1 MLRIYQALLARC
13 FLSAS
18 PLKFRGFLLFAAA
31 SPFRPHIGVGIDSK
45 SLFLSRSTFQPRG
58 WNNIH
63 EARFPMN
70 PTATQPSPDEL
81 IARGWDALPPGYRI
95 PATPPTLEQAREYCR
110 NLAQTHYENF
120 HVATWFL
127 PANLQPH
134 FYSIYAYCRISD
146 DLGDEVPDKSAAL
159 ALLDL
164 WGRELD
170 ACYEGRARHPVFVAL
185 AETIRACAIPKE
197 PFADLLI
204 AFRRDQKVIRYETM
218 DDVLGYCRYSANPV
232 GRLVLYAC
240 GEVSPDNIEENFKLS
255 DATCSALQLANF
267 WQDVSV
273 DFFKGRVYIPQED
286 MRRFGVTDE
295 IIANGVATPEFRA
308 LMSHEVKCA
317 RWLFQQGL
325 PLIGKVNRDLA
336 LDLDL
341 FSRGGLEILRA
352 IERRD
357 YDVLSARPA
366 ISKLTKFSLAV
377 RALTG
382 KMLPF
387 SRLGSRSPGPRSP
400 NPPRAS
406 HLSASEPAVSQARD
420 PQSSA
425 SQSSASQPAAPQ
437 PVAAQSSG
445 KTSTSPPR
453 VPTLARA
460 YAACRAIA
468 KREAKNFYY
477 AFLALPRARRNAICA
492 IYAFMRQAD
501 DLADDESIPPAERR
515 RCLDA
520 WLATWHEVSNG
531 APTADPVF
539 LAVRD
544 ATERYS
550 IPASLLDELV
560 AGVTLDL
567 GHADGGAPETYA
579 TFADLYHYC
588 YLVASVVGLVCI
600 RIFGYRDLRAEKLA
614 EETGIAF
621 QLTNILR
628 DVAEDSARNRVYLPL
643 KNLAQHNVN
652 LDALLHHPPS
662 APPTPAERELFAAI
676 ARLAEHYYSRA
687 RFLLPLVDPA
697 SRPAL
702 WVLVSIYH
710 SLLKRIK
717 RANYDVFSRRAA
729 VPRWKKLAILA
740 VGLVWTAWARIFE

>member
-1 MLRIYQALLARC
+1 
-13 FLSAS
+13 
-18 PLKFRGFLLFAAA
+18 
-31 SPFRPHIGVGIDSK
+31 
-45 SLFLSRSTFQPRG
+45 
-58 WNNIH
+58 
-63 EARFPMN
+63 MN
-70 PTATQPSPDEL
+70 PTATQPSSDEL
-81 IARGWDALPPGYRI
+81 IARGWAALPPGYRI
-95 PATPPTLEQAREYCR
+95 PDIVPTLAQAREYCR
-110 NLAQTHYENF
+110 LLAESHYENF

-127 PANLQPH
+127 PKALQPH

-185 AETIRACAIPKE
+185 ADTIRTCAIPKE
-197 PFADLLI
+197 PFADLLV
-204 AFRRDQKVIRYETM
+204 AFRQDQTLTRYATM
-218 DDVLGYCRYSANPV
+218 DDALGYCRYSANPV

-240 GEVSPDNIEENFKLS
+240 GEAGPEVREENFRLS

-308 LMSHEVKCA
+308 LMRHEVEYA
-317 RWLFQQGL
+317 RSLFIQGL

-366 ISKLTKFSLAV
+366 ISKSTKLSLAA
-377 RALTG
+377 RALAG
-382 KMLPF
+382 KVLPF
-387 SRLGSRSPGPRSP
+387 LRLGPRSSGRFLRLGSPS
-400 NPPRAS
+400 
-406 HLSASEPAVSQARD
+406 RD
-420 PQSSA
+420 PA
-425 SQSSASQPAAPQ
+425 L
-437 PVAAQSSG
+437 V
-445 KTSTSPPR
+445 
-453 VPTLARA
+453 LA
-460 YAACRAIA
+460 YKSCREIA
-468 KREAKNFYY
+468 RREAKNFYY
-477 AFLALPRARRNAICA
+477 AFLALPLARRNAICA
-492 IYAFMRQAD
+492 IYAFMRKAD
-501 DLADDESIPPAERR
+501 DLADDESIPPDERR
-515 RCLDA
+515 RRLDT
-520 WLATWHEVSNG
+520 WLAAWREVAKGS
-531 APTADPVF
+531 ATTDPVF

-544 ATERYS
+544 ATRRFE
-550 IPASLLDELV
+550 IPLKLLDELV

-567 GHADGGAPETYA
+567 NHDSDGAPETYA
-579 TFADLYHYC
+579 TFEELYRYC

-628 DVAEDSARNRVYLPL
+628 DVAEDAARNRVYLPL
-643 KNLAQHNVN
+643 KNLAYHGVS
-652 LDALLHHPPS
+652 LEAMLHHPPA
-662 APPTPAERELFAAI
+662 APPTLAERELFAAI
-676 ARLAEHYYSRA
+676 ARLAEHYYGRT
-687 RFLLPLVDPA
+687 RFLLPLIDPV

-710 SLLKRIK
+710 ALLKRIE
-717 RANYDVFSRRAA
+717 RANYDVFTRRVS
-729 VPRWKKLAILA
+729 VPLWQKLSILA
-740 VGLVWTAWARIFE
+740 VGLVWTAWARVFD